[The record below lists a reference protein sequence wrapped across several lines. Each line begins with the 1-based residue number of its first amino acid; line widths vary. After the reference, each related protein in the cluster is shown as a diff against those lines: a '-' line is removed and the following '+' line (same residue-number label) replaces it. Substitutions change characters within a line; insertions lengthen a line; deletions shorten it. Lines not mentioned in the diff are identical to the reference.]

1 MNFIVT
7 STGFLG
13 TVYAGFYN
21 VPYILSVT
29 ITELYL
35 DKQTRKINHFCA

>member
-13 TVYAGFYN
+13 TVYAGFN
-21 VPYILSVT
+21 NAPYLPSVT
-29 ITELYL
+29 FTMLYPYKKTNKNTE
-35 DKQTRKINHFCA
+35 INT